1 LTTVLGIVFDNRD
14 RMYVLEMSPAAGMPM
29 PFIGQVRR
37 IEPSGSSKVI
47 ATGLALPTA
56 MTLGPGYWVRFPT
69 DPIPSPDG
77 KLYISNFG
85 FGFPAGAG
93 QIVRITP
100 ED

>member
-1 LTTVLGIVFDNRD
+1 MPLGLGLCF
-14 RMYVLEMSPAAGMPM
+14 
-29 PFIGQVRR
+29 F
-37 IEPSGSSKVI
+37 SKAPQI
-47 ATGLALPTA
+47 
-56 MTLGPGYWVRFPT
+56 PG
-69 DPIPSPDG
+69 PDG